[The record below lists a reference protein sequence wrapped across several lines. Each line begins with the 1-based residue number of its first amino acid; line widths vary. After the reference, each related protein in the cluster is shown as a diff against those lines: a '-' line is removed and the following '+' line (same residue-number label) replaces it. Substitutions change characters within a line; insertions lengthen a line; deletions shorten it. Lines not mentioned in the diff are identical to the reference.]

1 MLLER
6 MHVRPPAALL
16 TWSVIVLCTLG
27 APSVYGFIMF
37 GSAFP
42 EFLRGPAL
50 GNALLN
56 TAANAVIAFW
66 AIRMRGRL
74 DQKLAEVL
82 SRVVLAHGALAF
94 AVLVFRLDY
103 SNQVMLGA
111 VVISAL
117 VGVTVV
123 LIRDRATS
131 ARVAVIDVD
140 GTISDLR
147 ADWTKVTSPQTDL
160 RHYDH
165 ILTGSLTQLSPEWT
179 EAISKSMIGGKR
191 VRHLA
196 EYIEETEGR
205 TSIEHF
211 DIDHLPVSGLT
222 SYGARKRLMDI
233 VFVLATL
240 PLTLPI
246 LGFGMLVVLVTM
258 GRPVMFS
265 QQRAGLAGEMFV
277 IYKLRTMRIA
287 PPGASHAVT
296 LNCDARITASGRWL
310 RRTRIDELPQ
320 LWNVIKGD
328 MSLIG
333 PRPEWA
339 PLSEAYGK
347 ELPTYKYRNL
357 VRPGITG
364 WAQTLGGYASNVAE
378 TKIKLGY
385 DLYYVKNMSLGLDL
399 QIMLRT
405 VWTVL
410 TGRGAR

>member
-1 MLLER
+1 MER
-6 MHVRPPAALL
+6 TAVRLPESLL
-16 TWSVIVLCTLG
+16 TWFVVVLCLLG
-27 APSVYGFIMF
+27 APNVYGFIMF
-37 GSAFP
+37 GSAYA
-42 EFLRGPAL
+42 EYLRGPAL
-50 GNALLN
+50 GIALLN
-56 TAANAVIAFW
+56 TGANAVVALW
-66 AIRMRGRL
+66 AVRIRGRL
-74 DQKLAEVL
+74 DRKLASVL

-94 AVLVFRLDY
+94 TVLIFRFGY

-117 VGVTVV
+117 VGVAVV
-123 LIRDRATS
+123 LTREGATS
-131 ARVAVIDVD
+131 PKVAVIDPD
-140 GTISDLR
+140 GTLSGLP
-147 ADWTKVTSPQTDL
+147 ADWTIATSPDTNL

-165 ILTGSLTQLSPEWT
+165 ILTGSLTDLSPEWT
-179 EAISKSMIGGKR
+179 EAISKSMIGGKS

-196 EYIEETEGR
+196 EYAEERQGL

-211 DIDHLPVSGLT
+211 DIDHLPVAGLT

-233 VFVLATL
+233 VFVLVTL

-258 GRPVMFS
+258 GRPVIFV
-265 QQRAGLAGEMFV
+265 QARAGLAGEVFN

-287 PPGASHAVT
+287 PPGAAQGATVDG
-296 LNCDARITASGRWL
+296 DARITTSGRWL

-339 PLSEAYGK
+339 PLSNAYGR

-378 TKIKLGY
+378 TKVKLGY

>member
-1 MLLER
+1 MKRTFVNLPEPLVAAAIVFSCLL
-6 MHVRPPAALL
+6 V
-16 TWSVIVLCTLG
+16 
-27 APSVYGFIMF
+27 APNVYGFIMF
-37 GSAFP
+37 GTAYF
-42 EFLRGPAL
+42 EYLRGSAL
-50 GNALLN
+50 GHALLN
-56 TAANAVIAFW
+56 TGTNAVVALWAF
-66 AIRMRGRL
+66 RMRGRL
-74 DQKLAEVL
+74 DRKLASVL
-82 SRVVLAHGALAF
+82 SRVLLAHGALAF
-94 AVLVFRLDY
+94 AVLIFRLGY

-111 VVISAL
+111 VVVSAL
-117 VGVTVV
+117 IGVTAV
-123 LIRDRATS
+123 LSREGATS
-131 ARVAVIDVD
+131 ARVAVIDTEE
-140 GTISDLR
+140 GLTGLPS
-147 ADWTKVTSPQTDL
+147 DWTVVTSPDVDL
-160 RHYDH
+160 RHYDQ
-165 ILTGSLTQLSPEWT
+165 ILTGSLTELSAEWT
-179 EAISKSMIGGKR
+179 DAISKSMIGGKS

-196 EYIEETEGR
+196 EYVEEQQGL

-233 VFVLATL
+233 VLVLASL
-240 PLTLPI
+240 PLTLP
-246 LGFGMLVVLVTM
+246 LVGFGMLVVLMTM
-258 GRPVMFS
+258 GRPVIFV
-265 QQRAGLAGEMFV
+265 QARAGLAGEMFD

-287 PPGASHAVT
+287 AAGAAETATVEG
-296 LNCDARITASGRWL
+296 DARITASGRWL

-339 PLSEAYGK
+339 PLSDAYGR

-364 WAQTLGGYASNVAE
+364 WAQTLGGYASNVDE
-378 TKIKLGY
+378 TKVKLSY

-410 TGRGAR
+410 SGRGAR